1 MYKNIGAKTSRRDI
15 IWEKKIRGIQEWL
28 VQAP

>member
-1 MYKNIGAKTSRRDI
+1 MHENIWAKTSRRGI
-15 IWEKKIRGIQEWL
+15 IWEKKIRGIEEWL